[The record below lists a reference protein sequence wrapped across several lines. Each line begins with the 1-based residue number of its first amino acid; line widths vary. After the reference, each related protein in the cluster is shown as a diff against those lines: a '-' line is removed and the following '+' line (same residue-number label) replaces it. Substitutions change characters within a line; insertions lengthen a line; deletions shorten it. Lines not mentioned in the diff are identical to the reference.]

1 MPRQVFDAKTFKEL
15 LEKAIE
21 VRVVRRKDY
30 VKIKA
35 RLKRMLYTYVT
46 DEAEAEKLLKTVKA
60 PIKEF

>member
-21 VRVVRRKDY
+21 VRVVKRKDY

-46 DEAEAEKLLKTVKA
+46 DETEAEKLLKTVKA
-60 PIKEF
+60 PIKEY